1 MIFRIA
7 FTPHIV
13 IPDEAKRRSGIHSG
27 TFAGDVPEWI
37 PGLLSVARDDRA
49 GECEVQ
55 R

>member
-7 FTPHIV
+7 FTPRMV

-27 TFAGDVPEWI
+27 TFFGHAPEWI

-49 GECEVQ
+49 NECEVLS
-55 R
+55 

>member
-7 FTPHIV
+7 FTPHMV

-27 TFAGDVPEWI
+27 TSFGDAPEWI

-49 GECEVQ
+49 GEWEVQ
-55 R
+55 Q